1 MGAGVCF
8 LNSDSA
14 SGPATF
20 PLLTY
25 SIGFIDVLILQAT
38 YMDKPADFSLQTIQD

>member
-1 MGAGVCF
+1 MGLCF

-14 SGPATF
+14 SGPATC
-20 PLLTY
+20 PLLAY

-38 YMDKPADFSLQTIQD
+38 YVGKTADFSLQTVQD